1 MIGMHRGQMKG
12 VCSYSCYHYVG
23 KKRHDGANL
32 GTFASIECVRMLA
45 DALVILG
52 KRSISL
58 VGGG

>member
-1 MIGMHRGQMKG
+1 MIGMHRGQRNE
-12 VCSYSCYHYVG
+12 VCNCSCYYYVD
-23 KKRHDGANL
+23 KKRHDGVT
-32 GTFASIECVRMLA
+32 GIFASIEGVRMLA

>member
-1 MIGMHRGQMKG
+1 MKG